1 MFSAKSFASSMV
13 GQPSL
18 SVSLTRLWMHQF
30 SLAGEAGL
38 GHVEPG
44 GIVTADVEDAH
55 DNATNN
61 EPDDRLA
68 LQGPRIPG
76 IPNRPA
82 TCARR
87 GANQAPRRAAPFP
100 DQWRKLFPFAV
111 AQPHNICLCENFF
124 VAMIAS
130 RRSARD
136 ESESSNPFKSVEA
149 KH

>member
-1 MFSAKSFASSMV
+1 MV

-18 SVSLTRLWMHQF
+18 SVPLTRLWMHQF

-82 TCARR
+82 TCADAVLTR
-87 GANQAPRRAAPFP
+87 RRAGQLPFRISGASCSRSP
-100 DQWRKLFPFAV
+100 SLNHTTYVFAR
-111 AQPHNICLCENFF
+111 I
-124 VAMIAS
+124 
-130 RRSARD
+130 
-136 ESESSNPFKSVEA
+136 SS
-149 KH
+149 